1 MANTHRVCPGCH
13 LFGAGCEG
21 KTMAPGETC
30 PHYEHRLH
38 WLARQ
43 VDTVR
48 HAESRARVLAALS
61 AVSLLLSFAAWA
73 VLNDTDGLHR
83 PAGQAHAAA
92 TKVFTASTSAAKT
105 LTR

>member
-1 MANTHRVCPGCH
+1 MANTNRVCTGCH
-13 LFGAGCEG
+13 LFGAGCDG

-30 PHYEHRLH
+30 PRYEHHLQ
-38 WLARQ
+38 WLVRQ

-48 HAESRARVLAALS
+48 HAESRARALAALS

-73 VLNDTDGLHR
+73 VLDDADGTHR
-83 PAGQAHAAA
+83 AAQAHAAA
-92 TKVFTASTSAAKT
+92 TKVFTASTSGANT